1 MVMLLFIRDVR
12 ENTGEILW
20 NPSMVSGRISGDRS
34 VRKRMILITT
44 RSSFIM

>member
-20 NPSMVSGRISGDRS
+20 NPNTVSGRTSGDLS
-34 VRKRMILITT
+34 VRKRMTLITT